1 VQDAPLIPFRKQA
14 SYLGI
19 FWFDFIRDGVHRHD
33 GQPILF
39 RQAYRCQ
46 GTVAAQPRIRCDRR
60 TFEVLAEFG
69 GTRNRRA
76 KLLAGSVIKGDTYRY
91 IVSVIPDASFQNGL
105 PGGFLQQGAIGNDL
119 KTIRGPGCTPVGF
132 SLLVLEGDE

>member
-1 VQDAPLIPFRKQA
+1 MGSI
-14 SYLGI
+14 
-19 FWFDFIRDGVHRHD
+19 HRHG

-39 RQAYRCQ
+39 RQAYRRQ
-46 GTVAAQPRIRCDRR
+46 SAVAAKPRIGYDRR
-60 TFEVLAEFG
+60 TFNVLAEFG
-69 GTRNRRA
+69 SARNRRA